1 MNAVYLFL
9 LSLGWFF
16 LLAWV
21 VMLLGACAAAFRG
34 DTNPRA
40 HGPRT
45 EDPTINFRSGRWYN
59 HI

>member
-1 MNAVYLFL
+1 MDAVYLFL

-34 DTNPRA
+34 DTNP
-40 HGPRT
+40 GPMGPGLKIPR
-45 EDPTINFRSGRWYN
+45 
-59 HI
+59 